1 MSFINAIPSPTISS
15 FTLGPLTIH
24 FYALFILAGII
35 VAVVLTAGRMKARGM
50 EAGLAIDI
58 AIWAVPFGIIGGR
71 LFHVA
76 THLNDYFGEGKD
88 WTSMF
93 RLWEGGLAIYGAIIF
108 GSIGAYIACQ
118 VDIKA
123 LRIESA
129 GIRFL
134 SFADALVPGL
144 LAAQALGRWGNYFNN
159 ELFGTPTDLP
169 WGILI
174 PAYNPSYPLGLPDGL
189 AFHPTF
195 LYESLWSLIGII
207 VLLVLESRF
216 NLRWGRMF
224 ALYLMWYSFGRFFI
238 ESIRLDPSD
247 VFLGLRTN
255 QISALVGLLLGLTL
269 FMIQR
274 QRHTGIETT
283 GYLPGRHN
291 KQLEVEKAGIA
302 EEAEKA
308 EIAEVPDTTEPE
320 QTEVELPQSSEK
332 S

>member
-1 MSFINAIPSPTISS
+1 MSFLNAIPSPTIST
-15 FTLGPLTIH
+15 FQLGPLVIH

-50 EAGLAIDI
+50 EPGLAIDI
-58 AIWAVPFGIIGGR
+58 AIWAVPMGIIGGR

-88 WTSMF
+88 WTAMF
-93 RLWEGGLAIYGAIIF
+93 RLWEGGLAIYGAIIL
-108 GSIGAYIACQ
+108 GSVGAYIACQ
-118 VDIKA
+118 VDIKP
-123 LRIESA
+123 LKIESA

-159 ELFGTPTDLP
+159 ELFGAPTDLP

-174 PAYNPSYPLGLPDGL
+174 PSSNESYPAGLPDGL

-195 LYESLWSLIGII
+195 LYESLWSLLGIA
-207 VLLVLESRF
+207 VLMLLERRF

-224 ALYLMWYSFGRFFI
+224 AAYLMWYSFGRFFV

-247 VFLGLRTN
+247 VFFGLRTN
-255 QISALVGLLLGLTL
+255 QISALAGILVGLAL

-274 QRHTGIETT
+274 ARHTGVETS
-283 GYLPGRHN
+283 GYLPGRFN
-291 KQLEVEKAGIA
+291 KQLAQETDA
-302 EEAEKA
+302 EEPTDMDK
-308 EIAEVPDTTEPE
+308 VE
-320 QTEVELPQSSEK
+320 QNSDVQGTEVGLTKSTEK
-332 S
+332 K

>member
-1 MSFINAIPSPTISS
+1 V
-15 FTLGPLTIH
+15 IH

-35 VAVVLTAGRMKARGM
+35 VAVALTGARMKARGM

-71 LFHVA
+71 LFHVL
-76 THLNDYFGEGKD
+76 THLSDYFGPGRD
-88 WTSMF
+88 WTTIF

-123 LRIESA
+123 LKIESA

-159 ELFGTPTDLP
+159 ELFGSPTDLP

-174 PAYNPSYPLGLPDGL
+174 PSYNESYPIGLPEGL

-195 LYESLWSLIGII
+195 LYESLWSLAGIA
-207 VLLVLESRF
+207 VLLILERRF

-224 ALYLMWYSFGRFFI
+224 ALYLVWYSVGRFFI
-238 ESIRLDPSD
+238 EAIRLDPSD
-247 VFLGLRTN
+247 VFFGLRTN
-255 QISALVGLLLGLTL
+255 QISALVGVLVGLAL

-274 QRHTGIETT
+274 ARHTGEETT
-283 GYLPGRHN
+283 GYLPGRSN
-291 KQLEVEKAGIA
+291 KALEQAKEQP
-302 EEAEKA
+302 EEQPETA
-308 EIAEVPDTTEPE
+308 DSTSTEE
-320 QTEVELPQSSEK
+320 TEVGLTDTAENK
-332 S
+332 

>member
-1 MSFINAIPSPTISS
+1 MSFLNAIPSPTIST
-15 FTLGPLTIH
+15 FQLGPLVIH

-50 EAGLAIDI
+50 EPGLAIDI
-58 AIWAVPFGIIGGR
+58 AIWAVPMGIIGGR

-88 WTSMF
+88 WTAMF
-93 RLWEGGLAIYGAIIF
+93 RLWEGGLAIYGAIIL
-108 GSIGAYIACQ
+108 GSVGAYIACQ
-118 VDIKA
+118 VDIKP
-123 LRIESA
+123 LKIESA

-159 ELFGTPTDLP
+159 ELFGAPTDLP

-174 PAYNPSYPLGLPDGL
+174 PSSNESYPAGLPDGL

-195 LYESLWSLIGII
+195 LYESLWSLLGIA
-207 VLLVLESRF
+207 VLMLLERRF

-224 ALYLMWYSFGRFFI
+224 AAYLMWYSFGRFFV

-247 VFLGLRTN
+247 VFFGLRTN
-255 QISALVGLLLGLTL
+255 QISALAGILVGLAL

-274 QRHTGIETT
+274 ARHTGVETT
-283 GYLPGRHN
+283 GYLPGRFN
-291 KQLEVEKAGIA
+291 KQLAQETSA
-302 EEAEKA
+302 EQPKDEDKIE
-308 EIAEVPDTTEPE
+308 ENSDV
-320 QTEVELPQSSEK
+320 QGTEVGLTQSTEK
-332 S
+332 K

>member
-1 MSFINAIPSPTISS
+1 VSFLNAIPSPTIST
-15 FTLGPLTIH
+15 FQLGPLVIH

-50 EAGLAIDI
+50 EPGLAIDI
-58 AIWAVPFGIIGGR
+58 AIWAVPMGIIGGR

-88 WTSMF
+88 WTAMF
-93 RLWEGGLAIYGAIIF
+93 RLWEGGLAIYGAIIL
-108 GSIGAYIACQ
+108 GSVGAYIACQ
-118 VDIKA
+118 VDIKP

-159 ELFGTPTDLP
+159 ELFGAPTDLP

-174 PAYNPSYPLGLPDGL
+174 PSINESYPAGLPDGL

-195 LYESLWSLIGII
+195 LYESLWSLLGIA
-207 VLLVLESRF
+207 VLLLLERRF

-224 ALYLMWYSFGRFFI
+224 AAYLMWYSFGRFFV

-247 VFLGLRTN
+247 VFFGLRTN
-255 QISALVGLLLGLTL
+255 QISALAGILVGLAL

-274 QRHTGIETT
+274 ARHTGVETT
-283 GYLPGRHN
+283 GYLPGRYN
-291 KQLEVEKAGIA
+291 KQLAQETGSGEPTDKDKVEQNSDVQG
-302 EEAEKA
+302 
-308 EIAEVPDTTEPE
+308 
-320 QTEVELPQSSEK
+320 TEVGLTQSTEK
-332 S
+332 K

>member
-1 MSFINAIPSPTISS
+1 MSFLNAIPSPTIST
-15 FTLGPLTIH
+15 FQLGPVVIH

-58 AIWAVPFGIIGGR
+58 AIWAVPMGIIGGR

-76 THLNDYFGEGKD
+76 THLNDYFGPDKD
-88 WTSMF
+88 WTAMF

-123 LRIESA
+123 LKIQSA

-159 ELFGTPTDLP
+159 ELFGAPTDLP

-174 PAYNPSYPLGLPDGL
+174 PSYNESYPLGLPEGL

-195 LYESLWSLIGII
+195 LYESLWSLLGIA
-207 VLLVLESRF
+207 VLLLAEKRY

-224 ALYLMWYSFGRFFI
+224 AAYLMWYSTGRFFI

-247 VFLGLRTN
+247 VFFGLRTN
-255 QISALVGLLLGLTL
+255 QISALVGILVGLAL

-274 QRHTGIETT
+274 ARHTGIETT
-283 GYLPGRHN
+283 GYLPGRYN
-291 KQLEVEKAGIA
+291 RQLAQQSIETVES
-302 EEAEKA
+302 
-308 EIAEVPDTTEPE
+308 E
-320 QTEVELPQSSEK
+320 QTSDVEASEVGLTESTEK
-332 S
+332 K

>member
-1 MSFINAIPSPTISS
+1 MSFLYAIPSPTVSS
-15 FTLGPLTIH
+15 FQLGPVVIH

-35 VAVVLTAGRMKARGM
+35 VAVALTAARMKARGM

-71 LFHVA
+71 LFHVL
-76 THLNDYFGEGKD
+76 THLSDYFGPGRD
-88 WTSMF
+88 WTTIF

-123 LRIESA
+123 LKIESA

-159 ELFGTPTDLP
+159 ELFGSPTDLP

-174 PAYNPSYPLGLPDGL
+174 PSYNESYPIGLPEGL

-195 LYESLWSLIGII
+195 LYESLWSLAGIA
-207 VLLVLESRF
+207 VLLLLERRF

-224 ALYLMWYSFGRFFI
+224 ALYLVWYSVGRFFI
-238 ESIRLDPSD
+238 EAIRLDPSD
-247 VFLGLRTN
+247 VFFGLRTN
-255 QISALVGLLLGLTL
+255 QISALVGVLVGLAL

-274 QRHTGIETT
+274 ARHTGEETT
-283 GYLPGRHN
+283 GYLPGRSN
-291 KQLEVEKAGIA
+291 KALEQANEQP
-302 EEAEKA
+302 EEQPETA
-308 EIAEVPDTTEPE
+308 DSTSTEE
-320 QTEVELPQSSEK
+320 TEVGLTDTAENK
-332 S
+332 

>member
-1 MSFINAIPSPTISS
+1 MSVIYSIPSPTVSS
-15 FTLGPLTIH
+15 FTLGPITVH
-24 FYALFILAGII
+24 YYALFILAGIV
-35 VAVVLTAGRMKARGM
+35 VATVVTAGRMKARGM

-76 THLNDYFGEGKD
+76 THLSDYFGPGRD

-123 LRIESA
+123 LKIESA

-159 ELFGTPTDLP
+159 ELFGAPTDLP
-169 WGILI
+169 WGLEISNF
-174 PAYNPSYPLGLPDGL
+174 NPSYPLGLPEGL
-189 AFHPTF
+189 TFHPTF
-195 LYESLWSLIGII
+195 LYESLWSLLGVVI
-207 VLLVLESRF
+207 LLLLEQRF

-238 ESIRLDPSD
+238 EGIRLDPSD
-247 VFLGLRTN
+247 VVLGLRTN
-255 QISALVGLLLGLTL
+255 QVSALVGLLLGFAL

-274 QRHTGIETT
+274 ARHTGIETT
-283 GYLPGRHN
+283 GYLPGRSN
-291 KQLEVEKAGIA
+291 KQLAAPESASADESLTSAVE
-302 EEAEKA
+302 ES
-308 EIAEVPDTTEPE
+308 
-320 QTEVELPQSSEK
+320 EVELAQSKEK
-332 S
+332 D

>member
-1 MSFINAIPSPTISS
+1 MSFLQAIPSPTVST
-15 FTLGPLTIH
+15 FQLGPVVIH

-35 VAVVLTAGRMKARGM
+35 VAVLLTARRMKARGM

-58 AIWAVPFGIIGGR
+58 AIWAVPLGIIGGR

-76 THLNDYFGEGKD
+76 THLNDYFGPGKD
-88 WTSMF
+88 WTAMF

-108 GSIGAYIACQ
+108 GSLGAYIACQ

-123 LRIESA
+123 LKIESA

-144 LAAQALGRWGNYFNN
+144 LIAQALGRWGNYFNN
-159 ELFGTPTDLP
+159 ELFGPPTDLP

-174 PAYNPSYPLGLPDGL
+174 PSYNDSYPLGLPDGL

-195 LYESLWSLIGII
+195 LYESLWSLLGVA
-207 VLLVLESRF
+207 VLFLAERRF

-224 ALYLMWYSFGRFFI
+224 AAYLMWYSVGRFFI

-247 VFLGLRTN
+247 VFFGLRTN
-255 QISALVGLLLGLTL
+255 QISALVGVLVGLAL

-274 QRHTGIETT
+274 ARHTGIETT
-283 GYLPGRHN
+283 GYLPGRSN
-291 KQLEVEKAGIA
+291 RQLSQQ
-302 EEAEKA
+302 
-308 EIAEVPDTTEPE
+308 IAEVDESEPSSDVEASEVGLNKSTE
-320 QTEVELPQSSEK
+320 EK
-332 S
+332 

>member
-1 MSFINAIPSPTISS
+1 MSVFFSIPSPTVSS
-15 FTLGPLTIH
+15 FTLGPVTIH
-24 FYALFILAGII
+24 YYALFILAGII
-35 VAVVLTAGRMKARGM
+35 VATVITAGRLKARGM

-58 AIWAVPFGIIGGR
+58 AIWAVPFGIVGGR

-76 THLNDYFGEGKD
+76 THIGDYFGPGRD

-123 LRIESA
+123 LKIESA

-159 ELFGTPTDLP
+159 ELFGAPTDLP
-169 WGILI
+169 WGLEISSF
-174 PAYNPSYPLGLPDGL
+174 NPSYPLGLPDGL
-189 AFHPTF
+189 TFHPTF
-195 LYESLWSLIGII
+195 LYESLWSLLGIA
-207 VLLVLESRF
+207 VLLLLEQRF

-238 ESIRLDPSD
+238 EGIRLDPSD
-247 VFLGLRTN
+247 VVLGLRTN
-255 QISALVGLLLGLTL
+255 QVSALVGLLLGFALL
-269 FMIQR
+269 MIQR
-274 QRHTGIETT
+274 SRHTGEETT
-283 GYLPGRHN
+283 GYLPGRSN
-291 KQLEVEKAGIA
+291 RQQALVESRSEDILPTDSD
-302 EEAEKA
+302 E
-308 EIAEVPDTTEPE
+308 
-320 QTEVELPQSSEK
+320 TEVELSQSKEK
-332 S
+332 E

>member
-1 MSFINAIPSPTISS
+1 VSFLNAIPSPTIST
-15 FTLGPLTIH
+15 FQLGPVVIH

-58 AIWAVPFGIIGGR
+58 AIWAVPMGIIGGR

-76 THLNDYFGEGKD
+76 THLNDYFGPGKD
-88 WTSMF
+88 WTAMF

-123 LRIESA
+123 LKIESA

-159 ELFGTPTDLP
+159 ELFGAPTDLP

-174 PAYNPSYPLGLPDGL
+174 PSYNESYPLGLPEGL

-195 LYESLWSLIGII
+195 LYESLWSLLGIA
-207 VLLVLESRF
+207 VLLLAEKRY

-224 ALYLMWYSFGRFFI
+224 AAYLIWYSTGRFFI

-247 VFLGLRTN
+247 VFFGLRTN
-255 QISALVGLLLGLTL
+255 QISALVGILVGLAL

-274 QRHTGIETT
+274 ARHTGIETT
-283 GYLPGRHN
+283 GYLPGRSN
-291 KQLEVEKAGIA
+291 RQLAQQSTETVE
-302 EEAEKA
+302 
-308 EIAEVPDTTEPE
+308 TE
-320 QTEVELPQSSEK
+320 QTSDVEASEVGLTQSTEK
-332 S
+332 K

>member
-1 MSFINAIPSPTISS
+1 
-15 FTLGPLTIH
+15 
-24 FYALFILAGII
+24 LFILAGII

-50 EAGLAIDI
+50 EPGLAIDI
-58 AIWAVPFGIIGGR
+58 AIWAVPMGIIGGR

-88 WTSMF
+88 WTAMF
-93 RLWEGGLAIYGAIIF
+93 RLWEGGLAIYGAIIL
-108 GSIGAYIACQ
+108 GSVGAYIACQ
-118 VDIKA
+118 VDIKP
-123 LRIESA
+123 LKIESA

-159 ELFGTPTDLP
+159 ELFGAPTDLP

-174 PAYNPSYPLGLPDGL
+174 PSSNESYPAGLPDGL

-195 LYESLWSLIGII
+195 LYESLWSLLGIA
-207 VLLVLESRF
+207 VLLLLERRF

-224 ALYLMWYSFGRFFI
+224 AAYLMWYSFGRFFV

-247 VFLGLRTN
+247 VFFGLRTN
-255 QISALVGLLLGLTL
+255 QISALAGILVGLAL

-274 QRHTGIETT
+274 AKHTGVETT
-283 GYLPGRHN
+283 GYLPGRFN
-291 KQLEVEKAGIA
+291 KQLA
-302 EEAEKA
+302 
-308 EIAEVPDTTEPE
+308 
-320 QTEVELPQSSEK
+320 Q
-332 S
+332 

>member
-1 MSFINAIPSPTISS
+1 MSLIQAIPSPTISS

-35 VAVVLTAGRMKARGM
+35 VAVILTAGRMKARGM

-58 AIWAVPFGIIGGR
+58 AIWAVPFGIVGGR

-76 THLNDYFGEGKD
+76 THWNDYFGEGKD

-123 LRIESA
+123 LKIESA

-174 PAYNPSYPLGLPDGL
+174 PVYNPSYPLGLPDGL

-195 LYESLWSLIGII
+195 LYESLWSLLGIV

-224 ALYLMWYSFGRFFI
+224 ALYLMWYSFGRFFV

-255 QISALVGLLLGLTL
+255 QISALVGLLIGLAL

-274 QRHTGIETT
+274 TRHTGIETT
-283 GYLPGRHN
+283 GYLPGRFN
-291 KQLEVEKAGIA
+291 RQLEAQKNEIA
-302 EEAEKA
+302 EE
-308 EIAEVPDTTEPE
+308 VHTTEAE

-332 S
+332 G

>member
-1 MSFINAIPSPTISS
+1 
-15 FTLGPLTIH
+15 
-24 FYALFILAGII
+24 
-35 VAVVLTAGRMKARGM
+35 
-50 EAGLAIDI
+50 
-58 AIWAVPFGIIGGR
+58 
-71 LFHVA
+71 
-76 THLNDYFGEGKD
+76 
-88 WTSMF
+88 MF

-123 LRIESA
+123 LKIESA

-159 ELFGTPTDLP
+159 ELFGAPTDLP

-174 PAYNPSYPLGLPDGL
+174 PSFNESYPLGLPEGL

-195 LYESLWSLIGII
+195 LYESLWSLLGIA
-207 VLLVLESRF
+207 VLLLAEKRY

-224 ALYLMWYSFGRFFI
+224 AAYLIWYSTGRFFI

-247 VFLGLRTN
+247 VFFGLRTN
-255 QISALVGLLLGLTL
+255 QISALVGILVGLAL

-274 QRHTGIETT
+274 ARHTGIETT
-283 GYLPGRHN
+283 GYLPGRSN
-291 KQLEVEKAGIA
+291 RQLAQQSTETVE
-302 EEAEKA
+302 
-308 EIAEVPDTTEPE
+308 TE
-320 QTEVELPQSSEK
+320 QTSDVEASEVGLTESTEK
-332 S
+332 K

>member
-1 MSFINAIPSPTISS
+1 MSFLNAIPSPTIST
-15 FTLGPLTIH
+15 FQLGPVVIH

-58 AIWAVPFGIIGGR
+58 AIWAVPMGIIGGR

-76 THLNDYFGEGKD
+76 THLNDYFGPGKD
-88 WTSMF
+88 WTAMF

-123 LRIESA
+123 LKIESA

-159 ELFGTPTDLP
+159 ELFGAPTDLP

-174 PAYNPSYPLGLPDGL
+174 PSYNESYPLGLPEGL

-195 LYESLWSLIGII
+195 LYESLWSLLGIA
-207 VLLVLESRF
+207 VLLLAEKRY

-224 ALYLMWYSFGRFFI
+224 AAYLMWYSTGRYFI

-247 VFLGLRTN
+247 VFFGLRTN
-255 QISALVGLLLGLTL
+255 QISALVGILVGLAL

-274 QRHTGIETT
+274 ARHTGIETT
-283 GYLPGRHN
+283 GYLPGRYN
-291 KQLEVEKAGIA
+291 RQLVQESAETVES
-302 EEAEKA
+302 
-308 EIAEVPDTTEPE
+308 E
-320 QTEVELPQSSEK
+320 QTSDVEASEVGLTESTEK
-332 S
+332 K

>member
-1 MSFINAIPSPTISS
+1 MSFLYAIPSPTIS
-15 FTLGPLTIH
+15 TIQLGPLVIH

-50 EAGLAIDI
+50 EPGLAIDI
-58 AIWAVPFGIIGGR
+58 AIWAVPMGIIGGR

-88 WTSMF
+88 WTAMF
-93 RLWEGGLAIYGAIIF
+93 RLWEGGLAIYGAIIL
-108 GSIGAYIACQ
+108 GSVGAYIACQ
-118 VDIKA
+118 VDIKP
-123 LRIESA
+123 LKIESA

-144 LAAQALGRWGNYFNN
+144 LAAQALGRWGNYFNQ
-159 ELFGTPTDLP
+159 ELFGAPTDLP

-174 PAYNPSYPLGLPDGL
+174 PSSNESYPKGLPDGL

-195 LYESLWSLIGII
+195 LYESLWSLLGIA
-207 VLLVLESRF
+207 VLLLLERRF

-224 ALYLMWYSFGRFFI
+224 AAYLMWYSIGRFFI

-247 VFLGLRTN
+247 VFFGLRTN
-255 QISALVGLLLGLTL
+255 QISALAGILVGLAL

-274 QRHTGIETT
+274 SRHTGVETT
-283 GYLPGRHN
+283 GYLPGRFN
-291 KQLEVEKAGIA
+291 KQLAQESSTEGATEPAEVEQNSDVKA
-302 EEAEKA
+302 
-308 EIAEVPDTTEPE
+308 
-320 QTEVELPQSSEK
+320 TEVGLTESTEK
-332 S
+332 K